1 MVSVGELISKK
12 QIKIELEMEMKK
24 YNAPEMEVIELKY
37 NQSLLAESDGTEPG
51 FDPTIPPTDD

>member
-1 MVSVGELISKK
+1 
-12 QIKIELEMEMKK
+12 MEMKK

-51 FDPTIPPTDD
+51 YDPTIPPTDD